1 AAVFLRPAGGL
12 DRIAG
17 AGAVHEDA
25 FLPDR
30 GARLGEG
37 GIDRGVVGDVAF
49 AEHAA
54 EFGGDRLALFFLQV
68 EDRDLDALRGERTRG
83 GGAEA
88 RGAAGNDGGYGGI
101 EFHADILSLI

>member
-1 AAVFLRPAGGL
+1 MHDYPSLFRLRRHFDSTRVENVAGEVENQLAA
-12 DRIAG
+12 
-17 AGAVHEDA
+17 
-25 FLPDR
+25 
-30 GARLGEG
+30 LGVE
-37 GIDRGVVGDVAF
+37 I
-49 AEHAA
+49 
-54 EFGGDRLALFFLQV
+54 